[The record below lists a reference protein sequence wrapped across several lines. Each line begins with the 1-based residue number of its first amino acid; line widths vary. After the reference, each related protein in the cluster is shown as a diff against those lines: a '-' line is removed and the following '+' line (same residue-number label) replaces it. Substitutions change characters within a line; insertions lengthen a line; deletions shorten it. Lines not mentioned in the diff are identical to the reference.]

1 MFGFPAR
8 PRPWE
13 FSTNALRHEIAELV
27 INLQGRALA
36 LGNPRCSDGDIAVA
50 EHLLMVARHA
60 GIATIQ

>member
-1 MFGFPAR
+1 MFFFPAR

-13 FSTNALRHEIAELV
+13 ISTNALRRELAEFV
-27 INLQGRALA
+27 INLQGRLQQ
-36 LGNPRCSDGDIAVA
+36 LGAVRCEDGDIVVA